1 MGIEVR
7 HDQGPASLAGIA
19 TAVGEGQAVT
29 RNAAIDEDRARFMLG
44 LREQQKQFD
53 VNTALRLRA
62 QDIEQQQYNSNL
74 AMQDSRQ
81 QLLNQNA
88 YLNRQAQLEA
98 LAMREESDIFQQQ
111 QAQQFE
117 YATQTA
123 KTLDEQ
129 VFDLEKSAQQLKLS
143 PEGERIRNEKLAG
156 LRAIRER
163 SRLARPDVRAS
174 LLNQWMN
181 DYQQSNISAYEVQE
195 PTAQEKVYNNLVPLQ
210 GQQMVPGQPLPPG
223 TYRSLKGT
231 RNGVDSWETITIP
244 KEDPATVAERVQ
256 RDSAPAP
263 DGGIILWNP
272 DKQAYTH
279 IPPAKPEKA
288 TEAKPVDTSKYLKE
302 AASQLRAEH
311 QISQAGSESPK
322 PFLLNMDDAKDRA
335 RKLMEAEKELEAEL
349 AGVTGDVSSEPNSL
363 LQGTPDLFSAARPQ
377 TMEEVMA
384 VKPGEVFFWNGQYA
398 RMESD
403 GTVTVIE

>member
-231 RNGVDSWETITIP
+231 RNGVDSCARHE
-244 KEDPATVAERVQ
+244 
-256 RDSAPAP
+256 
-263 DGGIILWNP
+263 
-272 DKQAYTH
+272 
-279 IPPAKPEKA
+279 
-288 TEAKPVDTSKYLKE
+288 YL
-302 AASQLRAEH
+302 
-311 QISQAGSESPK
+311 G
-322 PFLLNMDDAKDRA
+322 
-335 RKLMEAEKELEAEL
+335 
-349 AGVTGDVSSEPNSL
+349 
-363 LQGTPDLFSAARPQ
+363 
-377 TMEEVMA
+377 
-384 VKPGEVFFWNGQYA
+384 
-398 RMESD
+398 
-403 GTVTVIE
+403 